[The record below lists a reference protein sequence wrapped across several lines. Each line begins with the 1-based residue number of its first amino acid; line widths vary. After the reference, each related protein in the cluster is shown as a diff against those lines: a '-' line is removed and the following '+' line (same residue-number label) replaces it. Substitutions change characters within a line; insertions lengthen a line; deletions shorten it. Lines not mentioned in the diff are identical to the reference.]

1 MESDRQE
8 IFQQLCREEKQYS
21 REGSLQDRID
31 GLPGSRLN
39 LAATLIGLMGEVKSH
54 DIKRKEQVEKTRETM
69 RQQGMKESDTDKAVQ
84 MEYQGVISGKKFDKK
99 QYTEKAN
106 QHHHRLSKIKVTFL
120 PMSVYY

>member
-84 MEYQGVISGKKFDKK
+84 TEYQGVISGKKFDKK
-99 QYTEKAN
+99 
-106 QHHHRLSKIKVTFL
+106 
-120 PMSVYY
+120 